1 MLVIFTLYR
10 LFGTIIVYRTFG
22 IKKSKTMK
30 IIDYEHIGIRVSDRA
45 LALKFYEKLGFIE
58 ERYFPKHQAS
68 ELVTADG
75 VYINLI
81 FNGAKRLR
89 NILMDEPIKYPGI
102 THPAFVVEDI
112 DLLLKKLKQE
122 NIQVTEG
129 PIYLGERRR
138 VCFIRDPDGNV
149 LEFDQIYPSNIKQ
162 DTQNISTM
170 KLYDLELS
178 GNCYKIRLFLS
189 LLNIEYELVSVDF
202 MGGQHKSPEFLQ
214 LNPLGQIP
222 VLEDDGLI
230 LRDSQA
236 ILVYLA
242 KKHGGEAWFPSDAL
256 GMAKVTQWLSIAAN
270 EIARGLN
277 DARLN
282 KKFGLAVD
290 LELAQQKAESILTI
304 IEQHLNQHQ
313 WLALDRPTIAE
324 IACFPYIA
332 LAPEGGVMLDKY
344 PAINQWCD
352 RIKKLPLFIE
362 MPGISK

>member
-1 MLVIFTLYR
+1 
-10 LFGTIIVYRTFG
+10 
-22 IKKSKTMK
+22 MK

-58 ERYFPKHQAS
+58 ENYFPKHQAS

-81 FNGAKRLR
+81 FNGAKRDR
-89 NILMDEPIKYPGI
+89 NILLDEPIKYPGI
-102 THPAFVVEDI
+102 THPAFVVD
-112 DLLLKKLKQE
+112 DLDRVLEKLRQE

-129 PIYLGERRR
+129 PMYLGERRR

-149 LEFDQIYPSNIKQ
+149 LEFDQIYPSTAQQKTQ
-162 DTQNISTM
+162 DNLTM

-189 LLNIEYELVSVDF
+189 LLDIKYELVTVDF
-202 MGGQHKSPEFLQ
+202 MAEQHKSSEFMQ
-214 LNPLGQIP
+214 LNPMGQIP
-222 VLEDDGLI
+222 VLEDDDLI

-242 KKHGGEAWFPSDAL
+242 KKHGGEAWFPSDPA
-256 GMAKVTQWLSIAAN
+256 GMAQVTQWLSTAVN
-270 EIARGLN
+270 EIARGPA

-282 KKFGLAVD
+282 KKFGFAID
-290 LELAQQKAESILTI
+290 LEAAQQKAESILNI

-313 WLALDRPTIAE
+313 WLAHNRPTIAD

-344 PAINQWCD
+344 SAINQWCD
-352 RIKKLPLFIE
+352 RIKKLPNFIE